1 MRPTHLVM
9 SAFGPYAGRTEIK
22 FDLLGQSGLYL
33 ITGDTGAGKT
43 TIFDA
48 ITFALFGKAS
58 GENRDANMFRSKYAE
73 LGTPTEVELIFAYA
87 GEEYRIK
94 RNPEYERP
102 SARGEKVVIERQNA
116 ELHYPSGKVVTK
128 VKDVNDAVGEILG
141 IDRNQFT
148 QIAMIAQGD
157 FLKLLIAS
165 TDDRKKIFQKIFH
178 TENYSRLQEVLK
190 KELSDLNREKEKL
203 QETIDHFVSSCVADE
218 DDVLY
223 IRLENAKNNQVMP
236 DEIYNLI
243 GEIIVNDRAYRGK
256 KEKEREKLK
265 TTTEEITV
273 QLTKVK
279 EREKLEEKLRISER
293 AFNSELPRCEILKKE
308 LAELKNKEPENE
320 RKLERIVE
328 IRSELTEYEELQT
341 NINSKFKIEKD
352 IQRLNESSGIK
363 KENIETVL
371 ESIKKYKSE
380 TETLKEAGNHKNEL
394 DRKKE
399 SNDRDIRDL
408 KNLEEDLYQ
417 IDLHNNKIK
426 AAKADYKGKS
436 EAAEKLKNIYENKQ
450 KIFLDEQAGIIA
462 EALEEGKPCPVCGSK
477 EHPLIA
483 HKSENAP
490 TKEDVE
496 QSKREYENAHK
507 QAISSSEETGALLA
521 KLEEKKKSARKKSL
535 MYLGINEYDE
545 IEKSLITKIA
555 TLEKELKKVKSELES
570 VEAKISR
577 KEFLD
582 KEIPRCEDVVIRT
595 KEDVE
600 EEEKSIASKS
610 AELKA
615 IDNRIKALQGK
626 LKFSSQ
632 EDAIGEI
639 NKLES
644 ERNTYAEKQTRKN
657 TEYLESEKRITE
669 FAAEINQAKEN
680 LKDKEIIDTD
690 DLLLKEK
697 TLKEEIAN
705 LDRDINDIYARERIN
720 LQNIE
725 KIQEKI
731 KESGEVE
738 NKWKWISALSN
749 TANGNISGKEKI
761 MLETYVQMTYFDR
774 IIARANTRFMVM
786 SGGQYELKRR
796 EEAINNRSQSGLE
809 LDVIDH
815 YNGSTRSVKTLSGGE
830 SFKASLS
837 LALGLSDEI
846 QSSAGGIQL
855 DTMFVD
861 EGFGSLDEESLQQ
874 AMKALVGLSE
884 GNRLVGIISHVS
896 ELKDKIEKQ
905 IIVSKDISGG
915 SSVEIVI

>member
-116 ELHYPSGKVVTK
+116 ELHYPSGKIVTK

-203 QETIDHFVSSCVADE
+203 QETIDHFVSSCVADK

-279 EREKLEEKLRISER
+279 ERKKLEEKLRISER

-363 KENIETVL
+363 KKNIETVL

-380 TETLKEAGNHKNEL
+380 TETLKEAGNDKNEL

-490 TKEDVE
+490 TKEDVA
-496 QSKREYENAHK
+496 QSKHEYENAHK

-632 EDAIGEI
+632 EDAICEI

-644 ERNTYAEKQTRKN
+644 ERKTYAEKQTRKN

-680 LKDKEIIDTD
+680 LKDKEIMDTD